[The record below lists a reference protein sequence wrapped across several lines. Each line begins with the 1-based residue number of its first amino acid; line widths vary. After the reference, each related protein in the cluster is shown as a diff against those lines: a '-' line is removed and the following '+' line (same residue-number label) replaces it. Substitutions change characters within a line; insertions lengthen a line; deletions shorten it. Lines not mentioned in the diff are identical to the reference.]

1 MSIYKKK
8 INMTDSANKKT
19 KVVIIT
25 GPPYSGK
32 GTQCKFLVNRLGYK
46 HISTGEL
53 IRAEDE
59 NKTEMGLRMAVFADN
74 GQLVPDDL
82 MKALFDSAIVN
93 NINEEGIILDGY
105 PRTVPQV
112 RDLIEV
118 MSKRELKIN
127 QVLNIEVPKE
137 ELLVRAKKRA
147 EDSDRI
153 DDKDPQTH
161 LRRLKV
167 FEEETKPAIKLM
179 KEEYEVLTFDGLGSI
194 EKVRDL
200 IKASF

>member
-1 MSIYKKK
+1 
-8 INMTDSANKKT
+8 MTDSANKKT

-25 GPPYSGK
+25 GPTYAGK

-59 NKTEMGLRMAVFADN
+59 NKTEMGLKMSEFADK
-74 GQLVPDDL
+74 GQLVPDNL

-127 QVLNIEVPKE
+127 QVLNIEVPNE

-179 KEEYEVLTFDGLGSI
+179 KEEFEVLTFDGLGSI
-194 EKVRDL
+194 ENVRDL